1 MLVHKGCCNICLNS
15 NGPPSAACTF
25 VDLREYLF
33 AMSLMP
39 GPFGPQALGGRGLRR
54 SEARLLR
61 MNGGGSNRSFQNGG
75 CENGAGSNGAEY
87 AKIRQ
92 GGVGAPSW

>member
-1 MLVHKGCCNICLNS
+1 
-15 NGPPSAACTF
+15 
-25 VDLREYLF
+25 
-33 AMSLMP
+33 
-39 GPFGPQALGGRGLRR
+39 
-54 SEARLLR
+54 